1 VTSQLKGTPACPA
14 LLQILY
20 SSDATMSGTLA
31 MLMDAAFNRAF
42 IEDTEMEII
51 YDTSCIDP
59 QLKAEGTEVKAT
71 FIE

>member
-1 VTSQLKGTPACPA
+1 M
-14 LLQILY
+14 I
-20 SSDATMSGTLA
+20 SGALA

-51 YDTSCIDP
+51 YDTFCIDP
-59 QLKAEGTEVKAT
+59 QLKADGIKVKAT

>member
-1 VTSQLKGTPACPA
+1 
-14 LLQILY
+14 
-20 SSDATMSGTLA
+20 

-71 FIE
+71 FIEWLVFRDNLPV